1 MKSEIFR
8 EDNLVILK
16 EEDRFFIRYDAGAH
30 LVALRE
36 DEISEQEA
44 NEAMTGKNEATRVLF
59 ALQKRLTESGND
71 PHVSNFNGK
80 HI

>member
-30 LVALRE
+30 QVALRE
-36 DEISEQEA
+36 DEISLS
-44 NEAMTGKNEATRVLF
+44 K
-59 ALQKRLTESGND
+59 KRMRQ
-71 PHVSNFNGK
+71 
-80 HI
+80 

>member
-1 MKSEIFR
+1 
-8 EDNLVILK
+8 
-16 EEDRFFIRYDAGAH
+16 
-30 LVALRE
+30 
-36 DEISEQEA
+36 
-44 NEAMTGKNEATRVLF
+44 MTGKNEATRVLF